1 MIGLPPFACR
11 TPAAFAGRP
20 VSLATRHGK
29 ERLLARPFR
38 HGLDLSLVL
47 ASGFDTDRLG
57 TFSGERPRPADALET
72 CRRKAEAGMDDTGL
86 DLGLASEGSFGA
98 HAAIPWLTVGT
109 EWLTFVDRRAG
120 LLIVESLVAPRTNF
134 DRRRVSLRDDI
145 QDWLHRV
152 GFPSHGL
159 IARPHGGDADV
170 DGTAAGTPVIKGLHT
185 EAALAGALSRCAR
198 ASSDGSVW
206 LETDMRAHCNPTR
219 RAAIRALAFRLV
231 RRIARPCPSCGAPGW
246 GRCEG
251 LVGLPCAWCGQPTE
265 RLRAEVWGC
274 VACGHRE
281 EKPRPDGRRTA
292 DPGDCLH
299 CNP

>member
-1 MIGLPPFACR
+1 MIGLPAFACR

-38 HGLDLSLVL
+38 HGLNLHLVL

-98 HAAIPWLTVGT
+98 HAALPWLTVGT
-109 EWLTFVDRRAG
+109 EWLTFVDRRDG
-120 LLIVESLVAPRTNF
+120 LLIAESLVAPRTNY
-134 DRRRVSLRDDI
+134 DRRRVSHRDDI
-145 QDWLHRV
+145 QDWLRRV

-159 IARPHGGDADV
+159 IVRPHGGDADP
-170 DGTAAGTPVIKGLHT
+170 DGAGAGTPVIKGLHT
-185 EAALAGALSRCAR
+185 EAALAEAMGRCAR
-198 ASSDGSVW
+198 ASADGSIW

-219 RAAIRALAFRLV
+219 RTAIRALAFRLV
-231 RRIARPCPSCGAPGW
+231 RRIARPCPACGAPGW
-246 GRCEG
+246 GLCEG

-281 EKPRPDGRRTA
+281 ERPRPDGRRTA
-292 DPGDCLH
+292 DPGDCPH

>member
-1 MIGLPPFACR
+1 MPPFASR
-11 TPAAFAGRP
+11 TPAVFAGRP

-29 ERLLARPFR
+29 ERVLARPFR

-47 ASGFDTDRLG
+47 ASGFDTDQLG

-86 DLGLASEGSFGA
+86 DLGLASEGSFGPHPA
-98 HAAIPWLTVGT
+98 LPWLTVGT
-109 EWLTFVDRRAG
+109 EWLTLVDRRDG
-120 LLIVESLVAPRTNF
+120 WLIAESLVAPRTNF
-134 DRRRVSLRDDI
+134 DRRRVTPGDDI
-145 QDWLHRV
+145 QDWLARV

-159 IARPHGGDADV
+159 IARPLGGGADA
-170 DGTAAGTPVIKGLHT
+170 PLLKGLHT
-185 EAALAGALSRCAR
+185 QAALAGALSRCAR

-231 RRIARPCPSCGAPGW
+231 RRIARPCPACGAPGW
-246 GRCEG
+246 GPCDGR
-251 LVGLPCAWCGQPTE
+251 VGLPCAWCGQPTE

-292 DPGDCLH
+292 DPGDCPN

>member
-1 MIGLPPFACR
+1 MIGLPPFASR
-11 TPAAFAGRP
+11 TPAVFAGRP

-29 ERLLARPFR
+29 ERVLARPFR

-47 ASGFDTDRLG
+47 ASGFDTDQLG

-72 CRRKAEAGMDDTGL
+72 CRCKAEAGMDDTGL
-86 DLGLASEGSFGA
+86 DLGLASEGSFGPHPA
-98 HAAIPWLTVGT
+98 LPWLTVGT
-109 EWLTFVDRRAG
+109 EWMTLVDRRDG
-120 LLIVESLVAPRTNF
+120 RLIAESLVAPRTNF
-134 DRRRVSLRDDI
+134 DRRRVSPGDDI
-145 QDWLHRV
+145 QDWLARV

-159 IARPHGGDADV
+159 IARPHGGDAGALLV
-170 DGTAAGTPVIKGLHT
+170 KGLHT
-185 EAALAGALSRCAR
+185 QAALAGALSRCAL

-246 GRCEG
+246 GRCDG
-251 LVGLPCAWCGQPTE
+251 LVGLPCTWCGQPTE

-274 VACGHRE
+274 AACGHRA

-292 DPGDCLH
+292 DPGDCPH